1 MPSNRRNIPIRGIW
15 VRIMLSPE
23 ERKRLKERDSNE
35 MDSQIKASNDA
46 RARRKLKAWLK
57 DDLDDVY
64 LILDKL
70 PEDQLRR
77 VFADDHV
84 FKLLDLAERI
94 MAIKRFAFMWGDIEN
109 PEKWKVA
116 GRPGEGPN
124 KLAEDQDIIRSF
136 LLRRHIDALYDFY
149 GHDTPI
155 NAFME
160 LDRLDLDKEF
170 HDKVTEKERAGLKR
184 IREAIKTRWE
194 VRDPENVR
202 LLAKGSYSELAHRL
216 IAEMK
221 EREKEEPK

>member
-1 MPSNRRNIPIRGIW
+1 
-15 VRIMLSPE
+15 MLSPE

-46 RARRKLKAWLK
+46 RARRKLKSWLK

-77 VFADDHV
+77 VLTDEHA
-84 FKLLDLAERI
+84 FKLLDLAERL
-94 MAIKRFAFMWGDIEN
+94 MAIKRFAFMWGDIKN
-109 PEKWKVA
+109 PEQWKVA
-116 GRPGEGPN
+116 SRPGEPN
-124 KLAEDQDIIRSF
+124 RLAGDQDIVRSF
-136 LLRRHIDALYDFY
+136 LLRRHIDNLYDFY

-160 LDRLDLDKEF
+160 LNRLDLDEEF
-170 HDKVTEKERAGLKR
+170 HDKVTEEERAGLKR

-194 VRDPENVR
+194 VRSSENISMF
-202 LLAKGSYSELAHRL
+202 LKGDYLELAHRL
-216 IAEMK
+216 IADAR
-221 EREKEEPK
+221 EREKNQQEPK